1 MSGVVL
7 RMEKR
12 EMQEKN
18 FHRLGYRAFMHAAA
32 QISPLGLILE
42 SVITHL
48 HEKKI
53 STVHEGV
60 RRNPS
65 TAFQTFHARLVSGS
79 PLSLT
84 PLYGGVTLIAEDLQ
98 SGRALSE
105 LCRMVSLVLSS

>member
-1 MSGVVL
+1 MTFGTPL
-7 RMEKR
+7 DLPIKR
-12 EMQEKN
+12 P
-18 FHRLGYRAFMHAAA
+18 RPLI

-65 TAFQTFHARLVSGS
+65 TAFQTLHARLALGS
-79 PLSLT
+79 SPPRSMA
-84 PLYGGVTLIAEDLQ
+84 GLI
-98 SGRALSE
+98 
-105 LCRMVSLVLSS
+105 